1 MASSAFVITRP
12 ESGNGGR
19 KKRYIIGVEDTGGSP
34 GIPERVVFEL
44 IEHTGRYDAC
54 SAAEKT
60 ALGAATV
67 TAIRAVTSYHTKT
80 EI

>member
-1 MASSAFVITRP
+1 MASSAFVKTVP
-12 ESGNGGR
+12 ESGNGAR
-19 KKRYIIGVEDTGGSP
+19 KKRYIIGVQDTGGAP
-34 GIPERVVFEL
+34 GIPERVVFEV

-60 ALGAATV
+60 ALGNATI
-67 TAIRAVTSYHTKT
+67 TAIRAITSYHTKT

>member
-12 ESGNGGR
+12 HSGNGGR
-19 KKRYIIGVEDTGGSP
+19 EKIYEIGVQDTGGAP
-34 GIPERVVFEL
+34 GIPERVVFKL
-44 IEHTGRYDAC
+44 IEVTGNYDAC

-60 ALGAATV
+60 ALGNATI
-67 TAIRAVTSYHTKT
+67 TAIRAITSYHTKT